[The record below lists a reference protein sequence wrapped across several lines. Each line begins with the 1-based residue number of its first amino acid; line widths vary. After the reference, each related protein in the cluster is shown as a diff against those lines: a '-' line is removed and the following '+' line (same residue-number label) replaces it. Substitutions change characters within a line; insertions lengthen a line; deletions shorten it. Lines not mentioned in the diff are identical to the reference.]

1 MMKSARLILTASA
14 TCLPLIVGAA
24 QATDTTVGQLVKVK
38 GSAVISQ
45 GALYSL
51 GQEGTP
57 LQPGNRL
64 MTLEGGEA
72 VLQFADQCLYRLG
85 EDQLFD
91 IGAQSPCALGQGGEY
106 PAGEQLAVM
115 AGDQTPALQPAAL
128 GDGKASKKGAADLTA
143 IGTLT
148 EVTGSVQINGK
159 PTRAG
164 APLQR
169 NNPLQTGPDGEATL
183 TFTDGQ
189 TLHLR
194 SASRFSIKDYR
205 YAAQQPERNRAI
217 FDLAQGSLIYQ
228 AGTMAKDNPQAVK
241 LITPSGTL
249 DVNAANFT
257 VIIGSMVLQ
266 VSAGSVTLNGQE
278 ITAGQYVYVSDL
290 GNLQIF
296 NSLAELEAA
305 IPQELL
311 AQASTLQSTT
321 AIAAGQTA
329 TLTGGLS
336 TAALSAG
343 VLGAT
348 LVGVAIN
355 EATKQNDPIS
365 VEP

>member
-1 MMKSARLILTASA
+1 
-14 TCLPLIVGAA
+14 
-24 QATDTTVGQLVKVK
+24 
-38 GSAVISQ
+38 
-45 GALYSL
+45 
-51 GQEGTP
+51 
-57 LQPGNRL
+57 
-64 MTLEGGEA
+64 
-72 VLQFADQCLYRLG
+72 
-85 EDQLFD
+85 
-91 IGAQSPCALGQGGEY
+91 
-106 PAGEQLAVM
+106 
-115 AGDQTPALQPAAL
+115 
-128 GDGKASKKGAADLTA
+128 
-143 IGTLT
+143 
-148 EVTGSVQINGK
+148 
-159 PTRAG
+159 
-164 APLQR
+164 
-169 NNPLQTGPDGEATL
+169 
-183 TFTDGQ
+183 
-189 TLHLR
+189 
-194 SASRFSIKDYR
+194 
-205 YAAQQPERNRAI
+205 
-217 FDLAQGSLIYQ
+217 
-228 AGTMAKDNPQAVK
+228 MAKDNPQAVK

-290 GNLQIF
+290 GNLQVF

-348 LVGVAIN
+348 LVGEAIN